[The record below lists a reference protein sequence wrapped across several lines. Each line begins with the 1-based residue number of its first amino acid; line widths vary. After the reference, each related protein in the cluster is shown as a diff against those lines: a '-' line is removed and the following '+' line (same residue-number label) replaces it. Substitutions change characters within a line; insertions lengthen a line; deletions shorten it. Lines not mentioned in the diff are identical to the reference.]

1 MIKVTS
7 NSPSIVWQSDNS
19 YSLTTAT
26 GAVQWNGTYK
36 RFEVSNGS
44 NWTPIDNTVQLNPST
59 EMLEIM
65 NWVKK
70 KMKEEA
76 DEAELEVLARKNPAI
91 NDLVNQINEKK
102 HQIEMVKSLI
112 KSSDSSFAEV
122 QVKISP

>member
-7 NSPSIVWQSDNS
+7 SSPSVVWQPDNS
-19 YSLTTAT
+19 YSLTTVT

-44 NWTPIDNTVQLNPST
+44 SWIPIDNNVHLNPSS
-59 EMLEIM
+59 EILEIM

-70 KMKEEA
+70 KIKEEL
-76 DEAELEVLARKNPAI
+76 DEAELTRLAKVNPTI
-91 NDLVNQINEKK
+91 NDLINQIDEKK

-112 KSSDSSFAEV
+112 KSSDSSLTEV
-122 QVKISP
+122 QVKTSP